1 MRAKV
6 ALGRSNAIVGLAT
19 DRARERQKA
28 APCFLTKFPEGQTDF
43 KDFKIFMQKVL
54 LIFLNTH
61 SPQMQND
68 SIISIPC
75 AVGLA
80 RRDAEAGE
88 LFFGRKT
95 AKAAKGCLCASCGFK
110 DAVSFALC
118 ERRRPWLL
126 CLSFNKNQEREG
138 IAVPCFLLFLFF
150 NKKEKKE
157 VISIFF
163 FLLSNCCANHQ

>member
-88 LFFGRKT
+88 LIPVAIGREKQQRPQR
-95 AKAAKGCLCASCGFK
+95 AGF
-110 DAVSFALC
+110 APSQRFQVCYAL
-118 ERRRPWLL
+118 
-126 CLSFNKNQEREG
+126 
-138 IAVPCFLLFLFF
+138 
-150 NKKEKKE
+150 
-157 VISIFF
+157 
-163 FLLSNCCANHQ
+163 

>member
-43 KDFKIFMQKVL
+43 KDFKNFMQFVL
-54 LIFLNTH
+54 LIFLSTQ
-61 SPQMQND
+61 SSQRQND
-68 SIISIPC
+68 SIISITR

-88 LFFGRKT
+88 LFFARKT
-95 AKAAKGCLCASCGFK
+95 AKSATRRLCASCGFK
-110 DAVSFALC
+110 TAVC
-118 ERRRPWLL
+118 ER
-126 CLSFNKNQEREG
+126 QYD
-138 IAVPCFLLFLFF
+138 
-150 NKKEKKE
+150 
-157 VISIFF
+157 
-163 FLLSNCCANHQ
+163 